1 MAYDL
6 PLLSPPM
13 AAPRLP
19 PPDCL
24 LRNSQ
29 PQPQPQPRYML
40 SAHSDYMNRPALALP
55 QMPMSRPMP
64 MPMPMPLPLQ
74 MQAQT
79 QAQAQ
84 NRIQTL
90 PLRMHH
96 QAPLPATDLR
106 DYSASYTERSS
117 PMLAH
122 GHEYPIPI
130 PISSNRARTYD
141 QESQ

>member
-1 MAYDL
+1 MGG
-6 PLLSPPM
+6 
-13 AAPRLP
+13 PRLP
-19 PPDCL
+19 PPEGL
-24 LRNSQ
+24 LRN
-29 PQPQPQPRYML
+29 PQPQPRYML

-55 QMPMSRPMP
+55 QMPM
-64 MPMPMPLPLQ
+64 PMPMPLPLQ
-74 MQAQT
+74 MQAQA

-84 NRIQTL
+84 SRIQTL

-96 QAPLPATDLR
+96 QTPLPATDLR
-106 DYSASYTERSS
+106 DYGASYTERSS

-130 PISSNRARTYD
+130 PISSNRAQTYD